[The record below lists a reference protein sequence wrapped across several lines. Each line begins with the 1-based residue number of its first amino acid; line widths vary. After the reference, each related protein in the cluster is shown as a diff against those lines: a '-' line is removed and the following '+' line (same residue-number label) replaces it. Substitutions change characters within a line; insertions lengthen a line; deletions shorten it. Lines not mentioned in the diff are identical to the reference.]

1 MTAQIDQS
9 VIEAEVAKRLDAA
22 VQKVAVDIE
31 ARSNERLI
39 KVVNERLAQQDRLY
53 RMDLQ
58 TVAEYMDRMSKRQSN
73 MRRVAYD
80 TGLTQPGVTQQ

>member
-1 MTAQIDQS
+1 
-9 VIEAEVAKRLDAA
+9 
-22 VQKVAVDIE
+22 
-31 ARSNERLI
+31 
-39 KVVNERLAQQDRLY
+39 VVNERLAQQDRVY

-80 TGLTQPGVTQQ
+80 TGVTQQ